1 MKRTMIRRVGLL
13 LSVMMLGALELFGA
27 EYASKIDVLKGERWW
42 GVFVVGGR
50 TMPFDKP
57 FPKINL
63 AEWSEGQ
70 TTPFLVSSR
79 GRYIWSEEPFT
90 IEYTGE
96 SFLITSPLEEVKAVT
111 GGRTLR
117 EAYLVCCHKNF
128 PPSGETP
135 SLDLFTRPV
144 YDTRQ
149 ELGFAPTAEGLRNYA
164 DRLLEMGYPT
174 GTMVLGAGWQ
184 RSVGWFQPNPDLLG
198 DFGALIGDLHAK
210 GFKVMLTVTPFVSG
224 DGPVA
229 RHYKGSELLL
239 HMPDG
244 RLAMAEWAGG
254 YSAMF
259 DLTQEQTPALLRGWL
274 DSLCTQYGVDGY
286 VFDCQDG
293 VSQMCYAS
301 SGTQDYLERWTE
313 LGEGFAYCQY
323 TISRS
328 RGFEPYIHCL
338 SLNVPLDSDIL
349 KNACAEM
356 INANLLG
363 YPYTILLPNM
373 DSLAGL
379 DLQDYTLLLR
389 SVQLSSILPVMHIQ
403 VAPWKIQ
410 EESIAKALKWMANHR
425 VEMSEYYA
433 SMIQESARTA
443 EPILRHMEYEFP
455 RNGFIDCDDQF
466 MLGSKYLIVPLLD
479 KNNTR
484 TVRLPRGIWID
495 REGKRYRGPLVTT
508 VTSPDGY
515 PLVFHSGK

>member
-1 MKRTMIRRVGLL
+1 MKQSMIRRVGLL
-13 LSVMMLGALELFGA
+13 LCVMTLCVAELFGA
-27 EYASKIDVLKGERWW
+27 EYTSKIEVLKGERWW
-42 GVFVVGGR
+42 GVFVLGGR

-96 SFLITSPLEEVKAVT
+96 SFLISSPLEEVKAVT

-128 PPSGETP
+128 PPSGKTP
-135 SLDLFTRPV
+135 AIDLFTRPV

-149 ELGFAPTAEGLRNYA
+149 ELGFAPTADGLRTYA
-164 DRLLEMGYPT
+164 DRLLEMGYPA
-174 GTMVLGAGWQ
+174 GTLVLAAGWQ
-184 RSVGWFQPNPDLLG
+184 SSVGCFQPDPEQLG
-198 DFGALIGDLHAK
+198 DFGALISDLHAK

-229 RHYKGSELLL
+229 RQYKNSDMLLR
-239 HMPDG
+239 MPDG
-244 RLAMAEWAGG
+244 RLAMSEWIGG

-259 DLTQEQTPALLRGWL
+259 DLTQENTPELLRGWL
-274 DSLCTQYGVDGY
+274 DSLRSQYGVDGF

-293 VSQMCYAS
+293 VAQMRYAS

-313 LGEGFAYCQY
+313 LGEGFEYCQY

-338 SLNVPLDSDIL
+338 SLNLPLDSDIL
-349 KNACAEM
+349 HKACAEM

-363 YPYTILLPNM
+363 YPYTILLPNV

-379 DLQDYTLLLR
+379 DLKDYTLVLR

-410 EESIAKALKWMANHR
+410 EEPLANALKWMANHR
-425 VEMSEYYA
+425 VEMTEYYT

-479 KNNTR
+479 KSNTR